1 MDKIFILCLLSL
13 FFPSKRGKIILRNL
27 NHDSLTSLISV
38 NFTSLIAANLDILDM
53 FWIKNPTF
61 YCWCAFPV
69 FPFLSSHTLFQDSP
83 LMMDLFTERPVNRA
97 ITTTSPSAT
106 ACQRSHPSGIKSCVV
121 SFLIPFLLSV
131 SRRVISVH
139 RDISHADSFSCQM
152 DLWAPCNCLLPLRFS
167 KKWKKTEFLHTCLL
181 EFGSQGHIFCCFS
194 RWTEENPT
202 WNNQILCEEC
212 EGMLDVNLW
221 EISPKTP
228 NCSVDHCLCQRCK
241 T

>member
-121 SFLIPFLLSV
+121 SFLFPFLLSV
-131 SRRVISVH
+131 SPRVISVH
-139 RDISHADSFSCQM
+139 RDISHVDSFSCQM
-152 DLWAPCNCLLPLRFS
+152 DLWAPCNCLLLLRFS
-167 KKWKKTEFLHTCLL
+167 KNERKQNFSILVSLNLEAKDIFSAVSRYGLKRILL
-181 EFGSQGHIFCCFS
+181 GITRYCVKNVKAC
-194 RWTEENPT
+194 W
-202 WNNQILCEEC
+202 
-212 EGMLDVNLW
+212 M
-221 EISPKTP
+221 
-228 NCSVDHCLCQRCK
+228 
-241 T
+241 